1 METNTSAQGRT
12 AGDAEL
18 ELRLSAETVAGA
30 SSLVRKNIVA
40 QATSVSAR
48 TIENWMR
55 SKRIPFIRLSPR
67 CVRFDLQ
74 RVLAALRR
82 FEVKEVTR
90 AK

>member
-1 METNTSAQGRT
+1 MQAKHELIRTNAPGESRPAT
-12 AGDAEL
+12 DAAADAFGL
-18 ELRLSAETVAGA
+18 VKKRDVARA
-30 SSLVRKNIVA
+30 A
-40 QATSVSAR
+40 SVSAR
-48 TIENWMR
+48 CVENWMAG
-55 SKRIPFIRLSPR
+55 KRIPFIRLSPR